1 MLPLKLYPWKGIGCL
16 KDEQIR
22 TVKFIP
28 LQIKSA
34 CFSDFF
40 FFLFEKMILKVL
52 KLRSSMKPFQ
62 GRLCSPLEHHRA
74 LDSFPSSSDSWTIRL
89 LCKSREPHRGC
100 SVL

>member
-40 FFLFEKMILKVL
+40 FFLFEKMRLKVL
-52 KLRSSMKPFQ
+52 KLSSSMKPFQ
-62 GRLCSPLEHHRA
+62 GRLCSPLEYHRA
-74 LDSFPSSSDSWTIRL
+74 LDSCPSSSDSWTIRL